1 MAPPSSNTSSAALQQ
16 AQQHYSSGDLAGAR
30 QILQRALTRDAGN
43 ADLNYL
49 MGGVLCDLGEYSTA
63 VFFIERAA
71 AVAKDHPIVQ
81 ALLGEARM
89 FAGDAK
95 GARAALGRAI
105 TIDPA
110 AHAARLNLS
119 LIEQHEGNSA
129 AAEAQL
135 REILRHDDTH
145 DGAAANL
152 AGILLD
158 SGRAHE
164 AWDLL
169 VTLESRKGP
178 TQHTARMLATIA
190 NYLPSLTAQQVS
202 GRHRRFGELLEAAI
216 APMPVAGPAV
226 GASASAAPGTR
237 PLRVGIMSPDFRQHS
252 VSFFIEPVLRHRDKA
267 AIHLIAYSST
277 QEKDATT
284 ARVKPLFDQWHD
296 IGTLGDAMLAR
307 RIRDDKID
315 VLLDLAGLTHGGRPS
330 VLAVRPAP
338 LSITYCGY
346 PNTTGLSRVD
356 HRIVDAITDPAGTD
370 DVCTERLIR
379 LPHCFLCY
387 SGDDAAPR
395 FTHVASSQAGHITF
409 GSFNVLS
416 KVNDATLDLWA
427 RVLAAVPQSRL
438 LIKARSLDDAGT
450 RERLTAA
457 LAARGIAE
465 RTELLAHT
473 KTLSEHLATY
483 NRVDVALDTWP
494 YNGTTTTCESL
505 WMGVPVVTLTG
516 TTHASRVGASLL
528 TALGL
533 TDLIAPEGDTF
544 VRAASALALDTS
556 TRTTLLTTLRD
567 RMKSSPLCDAPSFA
581 ARFWGAVTHTY
592 DTHRAEATP

>member
-1 MAPPSSNTSSAALQQ
+1 MASPPSNTSSAALQQ

-30 QILQRALTRDAGN
+30 QILQRALMRDAGN

-95 GARAALGRAI
+95 GARAALGRAV

-119 LIEQHEGNSA
+119 LIEQHEGNA
-129 AAEAQL
+129 TAAEAQL

-158 SGRAHE
+158 SGRANE

-190 NYLPSLTAQQVS
+190 NYLPSLTAQHVAS
-202 GRHRRFGELLEAAI
+202 RHRRFGELLEAAI
-216 APMPVAGPAV
+216 APMPVVGPSTIAAGK
-226 GASASAAPGTR
+226 R

-252 VSFFIEPVLRHRDKA
+252 VSFFTEPLLRHRDKA
-267 AIHLIAYSST
+267 AIQLIAYSST

-284 ARVKPLFDQWHD
+284 ARLKPLFDQWHD
-296 IGTLGDAMLAR
+296 VGTLGDAMLAR
-307 RIRDDKID
+307 RIRDDKVD

-346 PNTTGLSRVD
+346 PNTNGLARVD
-356 HRIVDAITDPAGTD
+356 YRIVDAITDPPGTD
-370 DVCTERLIR
+370 DLCTERLIR

-387 SGDDAAPR
+387 SGDDSAPR
-395 FTHVASSQAGHITF
+395 FAQVASATAGHITF

-416 KVNDATLDLWA
+416 KVNDTTLDLWA
-427 RVLAAVPQSRL
+427 RVLAAVPHSRL
-438 LIKARSLDDAGT
+438 LIKARSLDDSGT
-450 RERLTAA
+450 RERVRAA

-483 NRVDVALDTWP
+483 NRIDVALDTWP

-505 WMGVPVVTLTG
+505 WMGLPVVTLTG

-533 TDLIAPEGDTF
+533 TELITSDADAF
-544 VRAASALALDTS
+544 VRTASALALDTS
-556 TRTTLLTTLRD
+556 NRSTLLITLRD
-567 RMKSSPLCDAPSFA
+567 RMKASPLCDFPGFA
-581 ARFWGAVTHTY
+581 ARFWGAITHAY
-592 DTHRAEATP
+592 DTRSAEFTP

>member
-1 MAPPSSNTSSAALQQ
+1 MAPPPSNTSSAALQQ

-30 QILQRALTRDAGN
+30 QILQRALARDACN

-71 AVAKDHPIVQ
+71 AVAKDHPIVH

-95 GARAALGRAI
+95 GARAALWRAI
-105 TIDPA
+105 SIDPA
-110 AHAARLNLS
+110 AHTARLNLS
-119 LIEQHEGNSA
+119 LIEQHESNTA
-129 AAEAQL
+129 AAEVQL
-135 REILRHDDTH
+135 REVLCQDDTH

-158 SGRAHE
+158 SGRAPE

-169 VTLESRKGP
+169 VALESRKGP

-190 NYLPSLTAQQVS
+190 NYMPALTAQQVS
-202 GRHRRFGELLEAAI
+202 SRHRRFGELLEAAI
-216 APMPVAGPAV
+216 APMPAPMLIDGPTT
-226 GASASAAPGTR
+226 SITPGKR
-237 PLRVGIMSPDFRQHS
+237 PLRVGIMSPDLRQHS
-252 VSFFIEPVLRHRDKA
+252 VSFFAEPLLRHRDIST
-267 AIHLIAYSST
+267 IHLTAYSST
-277 QEKDATT
+277 AEKDATT
-284 ARVKPLFDQWHD
+284 ARLKSLFDQWHD
-296 IGTLGDAMLAR
+296 VGALGDAMLAR
-307 RIRDDKID
+307 RIREDKID
-315 VLLDLAGLTHGGRPS
+315 VLLDLAGLTHGGRPG

-338 LSITYCGY
+338 LSVTYCGY

-356 HRIVDAITDPAGTD
+356 HRIVDAITDPAGSD
-370 DVCTERLIR
+370 DLCIERLIR

-395 FTHVASSQAGHITF
+395 FTQVASSQAGHITF

-416 KVNDATLDLWA
+416 KVNDAILDLWA
-427 RVLAAVPQSRL
+427 RVLTAVPNSRL

-450 RERLTAA
+450 RERLVAA
-457 LAARGIAE
+457 LASRGIAD

-473 KTLSEHLATY
+473 KTLAEHLATY
-483 NRVDVALDTWP
+483 ARVDIALDTWP
-494 YNGTTTTCESL
+494 YNGTTTTCEAL
-505 WMGVPVVTLTG
+505 WMGVPVITRTG

-528 TALGL
+528 TALNL
-533 TDLIAPEGDTF
+533 TDLIAPDADAF
-544 VRAASALALDTS
+544 VHTASSLALDAPH
-556 TRTTLLTTLRD
+556 RTTLLATLRD
-567 RMKSSPLCDAPSFA
+567 CMKVSPLCDAPAFA
-581 ARFWGAVTHTY
+581 TRFWAAITHAAHFDGAS
-592 DTHRAEATP
+592 